1 MEKIQQPQ
9 ALKTIAVWII
19 NVLLFIVY
27 YFLLSFFAGLVAGA
41 VIMFTGSDY
50 DTVVLNNPMV
60 ENLLVLAAFVA
71 TIVVTILAR
80 KSIYFHV
87 VKAADAP
94 TPVAAPSASTT
105 DSAIQQ

>member
-87 VKAADAP
+87 VKSSD
-94 TPVAAPSASTT
+94 TVATTSAQAIDTT
-105 DSAIQQ
+105 TQQ